1 MGGKWFN
8 MLSTLKIGKQKLKK
22 ETVMNTTIENNKII
36 AEFMGYIDNGCSEEG
51 FLINPITNFDEEIN
65 DLRYHLDWN
74 WLMEAIE
81 KCLIGEAEHDDE
93 KAKKAISE
101 IYESLCSI
109 NISATYKS
117 VVEFIKW
124 YNEQNKV

>member
-1 MGGKWFN
+1 
-8 MLSTLKIGKQKLKK
+8 
-22 ETVMNTTIENNKII
+22 MNTENNKII
-36 AEFMGYIDNGCSEEG
+36 AEFMGVSKSKIDANGQV
-51 FLINPITNFDEEIN
+51 LNFEN
-65 DLRYHLDWN
+65 SKYNTYNSDWN

-124 YNEQNKV
+124 YNEQK

>member
-1 MGGKWFN
+1 
-8 MLSTLKIGKQKLKK
+8 
-22 ETVMNTTIENNKII
+22 MNTENNKII
-36 AEFMGYIDNGCSEEG
+36 AEFMGIADEIETGATSLIQIEGITGYYKNDNLK
-51 FLINPITNFDEEIN
+51 FHT
-65 DLRYHLDWN
+65 DWN

-93 KAKKAISE
+93 KANKAISE
-101 IYESLCSI
+101 IYKSLCNI

-124 YNEQNKV
+124 YNEQK